1 MPTNPRT
8 KLKLLWMNTSKKV
21 AATEVGQVLVQNRL
35 SNGPDS
41 MTGRDMVEATTGT
54 EATRTAEATGV
65 EEEEEAAAVEV
76 TTGLVAD
83 ALIMD
88 MEEVEVTVVDG
99 EVEDTMTDEIIVVEE
114 EEVGMVVEVMA
125 AVEEEDIVNIS
136 RPTAS
141 SSHHSNRGSASNK
154 TMVSNNTASCH
165 SPAASRIVSHSS
177 TNNNRCSNSSPNS
190 MDPLTISTTAT
201 TRATKLP
208 QVSNRLPT
216 HSLNNNSSSSNN
228 SMAKP
233 HSKPSNKALTRIIK
247 VTTLGTSSKQDMGVM
262 VVALAIS
269 RLEANVL

>member
-1 MPTNPRT
+1 MLTNPRT
-8 KLKLLWMNTSKKV
+8 KRRPLWMNTSKKV
-21 AATEVGQVLVQNRL
+21 AATEVGQVLAQNRL

-54 EATRTAEATGV
+54 EAMRTAEATGV
-65 EEEEEAAAVEV
+65 EEEEEAVEV

-88 MEEVEVTVVDG
+88 MEGVEVTVVDE
-99 EVEDTMTDEIIVVEE
+99 EVEDTMTDEIIVAEE
-114 EEVGMVVEVMA
+114 EEGVMVVEVMA
-125 AVEEEDIVNIS
+125 AGEEEDIVNIS

-141 SSHHSNRGSASNK
+141 SSHRSNRGSASNK
-154 TMVSNNTASCH
+154 TMVSISTASCH
-165 SPAASRIVSHSS
+165 SQAASRIVSHSS
-177 TNNNRCSNSSPNS
+177 TNNNRYSNSNPNTNS
-190 MDPLTISTTAT
+190 MDPRTISTTAT

-216 HSLNNNSSSSNN
+216 RSPNNSNSSNN
-228 SMAKP
+228 SMAKL
-233 HSKPSNKALTRIIK
+233 HSKPSNKALTRITK
-247 VTTLGTSSKQDMGVM
+247 VTTLDISSKQDMAVM